1 MKNIILLV
9 GTILGTFMA
18 VVGLAYFLSAKSGA
32 TASVPANPELV
43 SGGARWS
50 RGPAEAKVT
59 VVEFSDLQC
68 PACRAVQ
75 PAIAQV
81 INKYP
86 DQVRV
91 IFRHFPLKTIHTYAQ
106 LAAQAAEAAGEQDKF
121 WEMHDLLF
129 NRQPEWS
136 ELDSADAVKS
146 KFIQYVSELGIDSQR
161 FSETIDSDKVRQA
174 VQIDVDDATALN
186 LNSTPTLFVNN
197 QLVPAPQ
204 NLLKIVEQW
213 INQ

>member
-9 GTILGTFMA
+9 STILGTFMA

-146 KFIQYVSELGIDSQR
+146 KFIQYVSELG
-161 FSETIDSDKVRQA
+161 
-174 VQIDVDDATALN
+174 
-186 LNSTPTLFVNN
+186 
-197 QLVPAPQ
+197 
-204 NLLKIVEQW
+204 
-213 INQ
+213 